1 MANRVLPSW
10 LVCTAGLA
18 LSTGTAVAGDF
29 ANLNVLGFSSDGN
42 IFAFEEYG
50 VQDGSGFPYASRFY
64 IDTNT
69 DQFIA
74 GSPIRVRIED
84 ETADVAQARADAA
97 AQGQSIITD
106 EILSQNSGYLAGFNT
121 VTEAS
126 ADPYRMAVNPRPVV
140 PPVDREVE
148 FRLTEL
154 QFAPSTDCDGIQN
167 VTTGFKLVQ
176 LGLDVGQEARL
187 LHEDASVPGSRKCPD
202 GYRIGGV
209 HTFFPEGSDPV
220 YAVTIA
226 VRSFGFEGPDYNWM
240 AVTTRD
246 SVTGQP

>member
-1 MANRVLPSW
+1 MPKW
-10 LVCTAGLA
+10 LVCTATLA
-18 LSTGTAVAGDF
+18 LSSGTALAGDF

-42 IFAFEEYG
+42 IFAFEQYG
-50 VQDGSGFPYASRFY
+50 VQDGSGFPYADRFY

-69 DQFIA
+69 DQFIS

-84 ETADVAQARADAA
+84 ETADVVQARADAA
-97 AQGQSIITD
+97 SQGQSIITD
-106 EILSQNSGYLAGFNT
+106 AALSQNPGYLAGFNT

-126 ADPYRMAVNPRPVV
+126 ADPHRMTVNPRPIV
-140 PPVDREVE
+140 PPVDREVG

-154 QFAPSTDCDGIQN
+154 QFGPSADCSGIQD
-167 VTTGFKLVQ
+167 VSTGFKLVQ
-176 LGLDVGQEARL
+176 LGLEVGQEARL
-187 LHEDASVPGSRKCPD
+187 LHEDASVPGSRHCPT

-209 HTFFPEGSDPV
+209 HTFFPEGGEPV

-246 SVTGQP
+246 GVLGQP